1 MSGFLSVEFR
11 CPWCGSDRWGTV
23 GERGR
28 CGGVARDGLGRCV
41 FTWARYED
49 YRVFVNLATG
59 RRFASALELE
69 RVIGMRTAG
78 PDGVKAAARASFP
91 EVLHELLAE
100 LMPTPPTPGVIRR
113 WTLSEQRAAL
123 MWASHE
129 ILGEEDPNV
138 VRYERPRF
146 IEERAATA

>member
-11 CPWCGSDRWGTV
+11 CPWCGSDRWGTI

-28 CGGVARDGLGRCV
+28 CNGSSLDGLGRCP
-41 FTWARYED
+41 FSWARYED
-49 YRVFVNLATG
+49 FRVFVNTTTG
-59 RRFASALELE
+59 KSFGSALELE
-69 RVIGMRTAG
+69 RIVGMRTAPPG
-78 PDGVKAAARASFP
+78 GIRPGAQASFP

-100 LMPTPPTPGVIRR
+100 LMACPPTPGVIRR
-113 WTLSEQRAAL
+113 WTLHEQRRAL

-129 ILGEEDPNV
+129 ILGEEDPTI
-138 VRYERPRF
+138 VRFERPPF